1 MCQSGRQCHR
11 RYFFAAEAIGVAGG
25 SVTADVTRQEK
36 ETAVNVKDPAF
47 AKNSPQLFYGWLVVA
62 GGFAVTFVGFGCV
75 YSFSAFIDSLQQDFG
90 ASRGSVSLVFSL
102 AGFLYFAVGM
112 VSGPLADRFGS
123 RRTALIGMILIGI
136 GLALASAAQSLAQV
150 YAAYGLGVGLG
161 VGCSYVP
168 AMGAVQRWFIKS
180 RGFASGLA
188 SSGIGA
194 GTLVVPPLVALFIVH
209 LGWREAYLLLGVLA
223 TIVGVAAAL
232 LIENDP
238 RDRGLYPDG
247 DSKAALLQPGPAT
260 APSAGLSIAAA
271 VKSKRFLGLYAA
283 CLFCAFGVF
292 VPFVHLAPYA
302 IDHGMAKSSA
312 VLLVSVI
319 GVGSTVGRFFLGGLA
334 DRLGRRLSLLAM
346 FVGMAASLPIWAL
359 STTFW
364 PLAAFAFV
372 FGVAYGG
379 WVALL
384 PSVVMDYFGGRNV
397 SGIIGVLY
405 TSAGIGTLIGPSA
418 AGFAFDISHS
428 YTLPIFVSA
437 AGNVIAAL
445 IMALTSETAGDEA
458 TKPGAA
464 AV

>member
-1 MCQSGRQCHR
+1 MDIEQQ
-11 RYFFAAEAIGVAGG
+11 
-25 SVTADVTRQEK
+25 
-36 ETAVNVKDPAF
+36 PAL
-47 AKNSPQLFYGWLVVA
+47 ATPSSKLFYGWLVVA

-75 YSFSAFIDSLQQDFG
+75 YSFSAFIDSLQQNFG

-102 AGFLYFAVGM
+102 AGFLYFAVGL
-112 VSGPLADRFGS
+112 VSGPLADRLSS
-123 RRTALIGMILIGI
+123 RRLALIGMILIAA
-136 GLALASAAQSLAQV
+136 GLALASAAQSLVEV

-168 AMGAVQRWFIKS
+168 AMGAVQRWFVRH

-194 GTLVVPPLVALFIVH
+194 GTLVVPPLTALLIVH
-209 LGWREAYLLLGVLA
+209 LGWRDAYLGLGIFA
-223 TIVGVAAAL
+223 IVVGIGAAL

-247 DSKAALLQPGPAT
+247 DSKTDALRPQSSSAPA
-260 APSAGLSIAAA
+260 AGLSIADA
-271 VKSKRFLGLYAA
+271 VRSRSFIGLYAA

-292 VPFVHLAPYA
+292 VPFVHLTPYA

-319 GVGSTVGRFFLGGLA
+319 GVGSTVGRFFLGGIA
-334 DRLGRRLSLLAM
+334 DRLGRRLSLLLM
-346 FVGMAASLPIWAL
+346 FVSMAVSLLIWAT

-364 PLAAFAFV
+364 PLALFAFV
-372 FGVAYGG
+372 FGTAYGG

-418 AGFAFDISHS
+418 AGFAFDLSGS
-428 YTLPIFVSA
+428 YTVPILLSA

-445 IMALTSETAGDEA
+445 IMAATSEPDAGLTAE
-458 TKPGAA
+458 PAA
-464 AV
+464 N